1 MTLRELVDRLRRERG
16 IEIRSTASPEGTVLR
31 RGNRFHTLLHVDE
44 NEILPL
50 RVLETLCEVLDLPYL
65 DLGLDPQPDDD

>member
-16 IEIRSTASPEGTVLR
+16 IEIRLTAGVTGTVLR
-31 RGNRFHTLLHVDE
+31 RDDRFYALPQVDE
-44 NEILPL
+44 DEILPL
-50 RVLETLCEVLDLPYL
+50 RVLEALCGVLDLPYL